1 MNINSDKKVSI
12 LIFASGNG
20 SNAENIITYFR
31 KKAID
36 INWIIITNNKNAGVI
51 KRAIKMGVPYS
62 VFNKKDFYENIFLK
76 KISLINPKLIIL
88 AGFLLKV
95 PENLIKKFDNKI
107 INIHPSLLPK
117 YGGKGMYGM
126 HVHKEV
132 IKNKEEQSG
141 ISIHYVNN
149 QYDDGKIIF
158 QKSTKI
164 TYPFTAE
171 ELAKKIHELEMKYF
185 PEIIEK
191 LIDSECYE

>member
-31 KKAID
+31 KRAID
-36 INWIIITNNKNAGVI
+36 INWMIITNNKNAGVI
-51 KRAIKMGVPYS
+51 KRSIKMGVPYS

-164 TYPFTAE
+164 IYPSNAE
-171 ELAKKIHELEMKYF
+171 NLSKKIHELEMKYF

-191 LIDSECYE
+191 LINS

>member
-20 SNAENIITYFR
+20 SNAENIITYFQN
-31 KKAID
+31 KAID
-36 INWIIITNNKNAGVI
+36 INWMIITNNSNAGVI
-51 KRAIKMGVPYS
+51 QRSIKMGIPFL
-62 VFNKKDFYENIFLK
+62 VFNKKDFYENMFLK

-88 AGFLLKV
+88 AGFLLKI
-95 PENLIKKFDNKI
+95 PENLIKIFNNKI

-126 HVHKEV
+126 NVHNEV
-132 IKNKEEQSG
+132 IKNREAERG

-149 QYDDGKIIF
+149 QYDEGEIIF

-164 TYPFTAE
+164 IYPSTAE
-171 ELAKKIHELEMKYF
+171 KLAKKIHELEMKYF

-191 LIDSECYE
+191 LINS